1 MLPDASLPLFLSVQP
16 RPIRLAEHP
25 TTRLPFFTLFTHR
38 MRRLALA
45 SLLVGCAACAP
56 ESGPAA
62 TAEPSYLYVWAGDS
76 AKTASD
82 FLAVINSDPA
92 SPQYGTVVTVRPTG
106 ESGAN
111 PHHTEAE
118 MPANGH
124 LLANGFSAG
133 RTYLFD
139 LTVPTSPRLLT
150 AFGDRAGFSHP
161 HTFIRLAN
169 GNVLATFQYAA
180 DSNATAPTHNHDG
193 AKPGLPATTPVVAHR
208 TGGLVEMDER
218 GTVVRAR
225 SASDPAIRDR
235 FIYPYSVLEL
245 ASTDRAISTTTDMD
259 EKNTR
264 STAEWV
270 QLWRLSD
277 LTLLKSIALSPGPRG
292 DEHHFTGEPYLLPDG
307 KSVYIHTF
315 NCGLYLVRNIESD
328 TPTASFVKGF
338 TGKGC
343 GVPVLIGHF
352 WIQPVPE
359 TFSVVSLDIS
369 DPERPREVS
378 SINVGKDEY
387 PHWLAKD
394 PTNSRLVLNSG
405 GSTGNRL
412 FIVNFDKQ
420 TGTLAID
427 RRFRDPNDSLPGLK
441 MSARR
446 WPHGWTG
453 TAVPHG
459 TVFSR

>member
-1 MLPDASLPLFLSVQP
+1 
-16 RPIRLAEHP
+16 
-25 TTRLPFFTLFTHR
+25 

-45 SLLVGCAACAP
+45 SLLLGSAACSRDSAP
-56 ESGPAA
+56 KVSVKA
-62 TAEPSYLYVWAGDS
+62 TAAPSYLYVWAGDS

-82 FLAVINSDPA
+82 FLAVINADPT
-92 SPQYGTVVTVRPTG
+92 SPQYGAVITTLPTG
-106 ESGAN
+106 EVGAY

-124 LLANGFSAG
+124 LLANGFGAG

-139 LTVPTSPRLLT
+139 LTAPTSPKLLT
-150 AFGDRAGFSHP
+150 AFGDRSGFSHP
-161 HTFIRLAN
+161 HTFIRLNN

-180 DSNATAPTHNHDG
+180 DSNAAAPTHSHDG
-193 AKPGLPATTPVVAHR
+193 AKPAPGAAALAVPHT

-225 SASDPAIRDR
+225 SATDPAISDR
-235 FIYPYSVLEL
+235 FIYPYSVLAL
-245 ASTDRAISTTTDMD
+245 TPIDRAISTTTDMD
-259 EKNTR
+259 GKNTK

-277 LTLLKSIALSPGPRG
+277 LTLLKSIALQPGPRG
-292 DEHHFTGEPYLLPDG
+292 DEHRFTGEPFLLADG

-328 TPTASFVKGF
+328 TPTARFVKAF
-338 TGKGC
+338 TGGNC
-343 GVPVLIGHF
+343 GVPLRIGNF
-352 WIQPVPE
+352 WIQTVPE
-359 TFSVVSLDIS
+359 AFSVVSLDIS
-369 DPERPREVS
+369 DPEHPREVS

-387 PHWLAKD
+387 PHWLASD
-394 PTNSRLVLNSG
+394 PTNTRLVLNSG

-412 FIVNFDKQ
+412 FIINFDKK
-420 TGTLAID
+420 TGALEID
-427 RRFRDPNDSLPGLK
+427 KRFRDPNDTVPGLK

-446 WPHGWTG
+446 WPNGWTG
-453 TAVPHG
+453 TVSPHG

>member
-1 MLPDASLPLFLSVQP
+1 
-16 RPIRLAEHP
+16 
-25 TTRLPFFTLFTHR
+25 

-45 SLLVGCAACAP
+45 SLLVGSAACSRDSAP
-56 ESGPAA
+56 RA
-62 TAEPSYLYVWAGDS
+62 TAAPSYLYVWAGDS

-82 FLAVINSDPA
+82 FLAVINGDPA
-92 SPQYGTVVTVRPTG
+92 SPQYGAVITTLPTG
-106 ESGAN
+106 ELGAN

-139 LTVPTSPRLLT
+139 LTAPTSPKLLT
-150 AFGDRAGFSHP
+150 AFGDRKGFSHP
-161 HTFIRLAN
+161 HTFIRLTN

-180 DSNATAPTHNHDG
+180 DSNAAAPTHSHDG
-193 AKPGLPATTPVVAHR
+193 AMHGPSATAQAVTHT

-218 GTVVRAR
+218 GTVVRAT

-235 FIYPYSVLEL
+235 FIYPYSVLAL
-245 ASTDRAISTTTDMD
+245 APIDRAISTTTDMD
-259 EKNTR
+259 DKNTKAT
-264 STAEWV
+264 SEWV
-270 QLWRLSD
+270 QFWRLSD
-277 LTLLKSIALSPGPRG
+277 LTLLKSIALQPGPRG
-292 DEHHFTGEPYLLPDG
+292 DEHRFTGEPHLLLDG

-315 NCGLYLVRNIESD
+315 NCGLYLVRNTDSG

-343 GVPVLIGHF
+343 GVPLLIGHF

-359 TFSVVSLDIS
+359 SFSVVSLDIS
-369 DPERPREVS
+369 DPEHPREVS
-378 SINVGKDEY
+378 SINVGKNEY
-387 PHWLAKD
+387 PHWLSND
-394 PTNSRLVLNSG
+394 PTNTRLVLNSG

-412 FIVNFDKQ
+412 FVINFDKK
-420 TGTLAID
+420 TGVLAID
-427 RRFRDPNDSLPGLK
+427 KRFRDANDTVPGLK

-446 WPHGWTG
+446 WPNGWTG
-453 TAVPHG
+453 TAIPHG
-459 TVFSR
+459 SVFSR